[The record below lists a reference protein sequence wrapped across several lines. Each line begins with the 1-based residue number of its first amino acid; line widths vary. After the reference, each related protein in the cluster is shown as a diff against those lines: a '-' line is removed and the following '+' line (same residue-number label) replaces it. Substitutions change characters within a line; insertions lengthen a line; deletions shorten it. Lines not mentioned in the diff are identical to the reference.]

1 MAEPTIKNGEEHFY
15 PIIYEGTGGGQR
27 IGTFVPFTDN
37 ATIANSCM
45 FDAASNVS
53 LTRTPS
59 GASNRKTFTVSVWVK
74 RCVLT
79 DASGNNTYGQRIF
92 NAGASGSAFF
102 DIKWSG
108 SGDTEGANRLHIRE
122 YSSSAEQIE
131 YWTNRTFEDTS
142 KWYHILLQ
150 VDTTQ
155 STSTDRIK
163 LYVDGDQIT
172 SWYRSNAPSQDFDT
186 LVNSTVLH
194 NIGRFTGATSNNLSG
209 YLTEFNLVDGSI
221 VAPSTFGLTDTSTG
235 RWIPKS
241 LTGISYGSNGFR
253 LQFGSPSA
261 LGDDTSGNENDFS
274 VSNLVAGDQ
283 TTDSPT
289 QNFATFDPLDSGNN
303 AGATPGTAVL
313 AEGNLRV
320 TAPSN
325 PSNWD
330 QYRTS
335 KPLLSGKYYVEVT
348 LTSLNTATYF
358 GVISKNQNIKGGG
371 WYSDQK
377 TGWTYDSTN
386 GKTENSNNGY
396 ISYGGARSQGDVVGI
411 AVDLDNGKLWF
422 SENGTY
428 PNSGNPATG
437 ANPAYSNLQI
447 AVEDGGLCFTEA
459 RGYSGHNDW
468 NFGQRSY
475 THSAPSGFST
485 VQQGNM
491 PETAKGV
498 SGLVWTKNRDATDN
512 HQLYDSSRGVKKD
525 LHPNTTDQEGTT
537 TDGLQKFLKG
547 GQQIEDDVSI
557 NTSGESYVSWN
568 WVCNGGTTETNND
581 GETTVT
587 LQKNTTAGFSMGTFT
602 SKVAEQ
608 TCGHGLGVKPNF
620 ILLKKLDGSQNWMA
634 YHSALSSS
642 DAYYLHLNNTDTT
655 QTGSDFGNDVPT
667 STVFHTNVTG
677 TAGSSYCF
685 WAWRSVEGYS
695 KFGLYEGNNNADGTF
710 VNTGFKPAFVM
721 IKSIDGSSSSYP
733 WAIYD
738 SKRSPINPV
747 SLFLSANDSVVEN
760 TLDRIDFLSN
770 GFKCRQSYSYSNA
783 GETYVYVAFAEHG
796 FVGDGTNPVTAR

>member
-1 MAEPTIKNGEEHFY
+1 MAEPTIKNGEEHFFMTL
-15 PIIYEGTGGGQR
+15 YEGNGAGQKV
-27 IGTFVPFTDN
+27 GNFVPFTDN
-37 ATIANSCM
+37 GTVTNSCI
-45 FDAASNVS
+45 FDRASTAA
-53 LTRTPS
+53 LIRTPS
-59 GASNRKTFTVSVWVK
+59 SDGNKGVFTISFWYKPTGKNYGIFLYASSAD
-74 RCVLT
+74 
-79 DASGNNTYGQRIF
+79 DAWNSASS
-92 NAGASGSAFF
+92 AGLYHDSYKLKF
-102 DIKWSG
+102 
-108 SGDTEGANRLHIRE
+108 
-122 YSSSAEQIE
+122 YSSGTTIFE
-131 YWTNRTFEDTS
+131 TTRTLEDTS
-142 KWYHILLQ
+142 KWYHIL
-150 VDTTQ
+150 VANDSSQ
-155 STSTDRIK
+155 SGTDKIK
-163 LYVDGDQIT
+163 LYIDGDQVTAFNIDN
-172 SWYRSNAPSQDFDT
+172 RSSVPTNSIINTQIKHNVGGQTTTGTTNAFIDASFAEY
-186 LVNSTVLH
+186 N
-194 NIGRFTGATSNNLSG
+194 F
-209 YLTEFNLVDGSI
+209 VDG
-221 VAPSTFGLTDTSTG
+221 AALTPSTFGVTDTSTG
-235 RWIPKS
+235 RWIPKA
-241 LTGISYGSNGFR
+241 LTGITYGTNGFR
-253 LQFGSPSA
+253 LQFASSSN
-261 LGDDTSGNENDFS
+261 LGDDTSGNNNDLS
-274 VSNLVAGDQ
+274 VQNLVAGDQ

-289 QNFATFDPLDSGNN
+289 QNFATFDQYDQGNN
-303 AGATPGTAVL
+303 NGSSAGTATL
-313 AEGNLRV
+313 AEGNTRV
-320 TAPSN
+320 TAGSN

-358 GVISKNQNIKGGG
+358 GVISKNQSIKNNG

-377 TGWTYDSTN
+377 TGWSYDSSN

-437 ANPAYSNLQI
+437 ANPAYSNLKL
-447 AVEDGGLCFTEA
+447 AVQDGGLCFTEA

-468 NFGQRSY
+468 NFGQKSY

-485 VQQGNM
+485 VQQDNM
-491 PETAKGV
+491 PETVKGV
-498 SGLVWTKNRDATDN
+498 SGLVWIKDRDSASYS
-512 HQLYDSSRGVKKD
+512 HFLFDSSRGQGNALKSNSANAVSSYN
-525 LHPNTTDQEGTT
+525 PNE
-537 TDGLQKFLKG
+537 LKKFLKG
-547 GQQIEDDVSI
+547 GYSVGSSTEV
-557 NTSGESYVSWN
+557 NRETSYVAWN

-587 LQKNTTAGFSMGTFT
+587 LQKNTTAGFSIGTFT

-608 TCGHGLGVKPNF
+608 TCGHGLGVKPDF

-695 KFGLYEGNNNADGTF
+695 KFGLYEGNNNTDGTF
-710 VNTGFKPAFVM
+710 VYTGFKPAWLM
-721 IKSIDGSSSSYP
+721 IKDADNTRNWIIIDNARDP
-733 WAIYD
+733 F
-738 SKRSPINPV
+738 NPTDKGLAP
-747 SLFLSANDSVVEN
+747 SNTNAEN
-760 TLDRIDFLSN
+760 TGNTIDFLSN
-770 GFKCRQSYSYSNA
+770 GFKFRSSSTSFNTSS
-783 GETYVYVAFAEHG
+783 TYIYIAFAEHP